1 MGFEFKRYNSKSV
14 EDGVR
19 RKLRNAMNVATEEA
33 ADAMREVIAT
43 DMLTDASRKRGGGRK
58 ESGDMLADVKS
69 SKVRITDSGK
79 SYQSFWGWSTADRK
93 AHSDRILGGVHDDS
107 GKEVKS
113 YYDLQDWG
121 FQARQYVPGMHS
133 QEAARRK
140 YREVM
145 KREWRR

>member
-1 MGFEFKRYNSKSV
+1 MGFEFKRYNSKTV
-14 EDGVR
+14 TDGVR
-19 RKLRNAMNVATEEA
+19 RKIRNSMNVATEEA

-43 DMLTDASRKRGGGRK
+43 DMLTDASRERGGGRI
-58 ESGDMLADVKS
+58 ETNDMLAGVKS
-69 SKVRITDSGK
+69 TKVRITDSGK
-79 SYQSFWGWSTADRK
+79 SYQSFWGWTTADRR

-121 FQARQYVPGMHS
+121 FQNVPGMHS
-133 QEAARRK
+133 QEIARRK
-140 YREVM
+140 YREAM